1 MILGTLISML
11 GSKKMGL
18 MILKQNKD
26 TDVYLELF
34 KAGKVAPLI
43 DNTYPLSDTAEAF
56 RYFEKS
62 LQRGK
67 IVISVKDVAGM
78 VESVGSD
85 VANLQPSDEVFGEV
99 STRFI
104 SLGFGGFAEYICAR
118 EENMT
123 LKPPGMTFEE
133 TSAIPQVA
141 ALALGALQQNGGIKP
156 GQKILMNG
164 AGGGVGMFVVQF
176 GKHFGAEVTGV
187 DSTEKLDLLRSIGT
201 DHVIDYTKED
211 FAKNG
216 ERYDLIIDVANH
228 RSAFGYKRSLN
239 PGGAYGA
246 IGGSQVR
253 FFQAVF
259 VGALISLFGSNK
271 VGTSGGNPND
281 GVDLICELFEA
292 GKVKPIIDRTYPLA
306 EAPEA
311 FRYFMAGHVKGK
323 NVITM

>member
-1 MILGTLISML
+1 MKAIVYSKYGSPDVLSFEEVDKPIPKDDEVLIKIHATSLNSYDVDFLRGRPFLSRLFQGWRKPKNKILGT
-11 GSKKMGL
+11 
-18 MILKQNKD
+18 
-26 TDVYLELF
+26 
-34 KAGKVAPLI
+34 
-43 DNTYPLSDTAEAF
+43 
-56 RYFEKS
+56 
-62 LQRGK
+62 
-67 IVISVKDVAGM
+67 DVAGT

-85 VANLQPSDEVFGEV
+85 VTKLRPGDEVFGEV

-123 LKPPGMTFEE
+123 LKPPSMTFEE
-133 TSAIPQVA
+133 ASAIPQVA

-164 AGGGVGMFVVQF
+164 AGGGVGMFVVQL
-176 GKHFGAEVTGV
+176 GKHFGAEITGV
-187 DSTEKLDLLRSIGT
+187 DSTEKIDMLRAIGT
-201 DHVIDYTKED
+201 DHVIDYKKED

-228 RSAFGYKRSLN
+228 RSVFRYKRSLN

-253 FFQAVF
+253 FFQVMF
-259 VGALISLFGSNK
+259 IGLLISLFGSK
-271 VGTSGGNPND
+271 KIGTSGGNPN
-281 GVDLICELFEA
+281 GGTDLVCELFEA
-292 GKVKPIIDRTYPLA
+292 GKAKPIIDRTYPLA
-306 EAPEA
+306 EVPEA

-323 NVITM
+323 IVITM